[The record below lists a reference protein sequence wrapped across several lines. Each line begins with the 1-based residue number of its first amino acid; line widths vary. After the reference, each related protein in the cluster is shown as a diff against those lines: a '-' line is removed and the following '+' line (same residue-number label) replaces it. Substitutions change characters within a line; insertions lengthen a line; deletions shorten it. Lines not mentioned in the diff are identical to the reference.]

1 MNQTETFRDWLFVI
15 GMSTDRVP
23 RIKANKDF

>member
-1 MNQTETFRDWLFVI
+1 MNQTETFLIGFFVI